1 MIMTVA
7 ELKKYIATDAEDQ
20 ALEAKLQG
28 LELLI
33 RAYTNNNF
41 QVRAVRREA
50 DVVGGLFIV
59 EALTPFNVGDT
70 VQVTD
75 STLNAGL
82 YTVKSVTDS
91 TFTVNESGLREEI
104 DVLCTLVE
112 YPEDVKMGVA
122 NMLKWELDRREKV
135 GLASETISRHT
146 TTFIDLTGENAS
158 MGYPVS
164 LLGFLHPYMRA
175 RFGQGV
181 HGT

>member
-158 MGYPVS
+158 MGYPKA
-164 LLGFLHPYMRA
+164 LIDFLFPYMRA
-175 RFGQGV
+175 RFGRGIGV
-181 HGT
+181 

>member
-7 ELKKYIATDAEDQ
+7 ELKKHIATDAEDQ

-59 EALTPFNVGDT
+59 EALTPFNAGDT

-75 STLNAGL
+75 SALNEGL

-158 MGYPVS
+158 MGYPKA
-164 LLGFLHPYMRA
+164 LIDFLCPYMRA
-175 RFGQGV
+175 RFGRGISV
-181 HGT
+181 

>member
-7 ELKKYIATDAEDQ
+7 ELKKHIATDAEDQ

-28 LELLI
+28 SELLI

-41 QVRAVRREA
+41 QVRAVRCEA
-50 DVVGGLFIV
+50 DVTGGLFI
-59 EALTPFNVGDT
+59 AAAHPFHVGDT

-75 STLNAGL
+75 SALNEGL

-122 NMLKWELDRREKV
+122 NMLKWELDRRDKV

-158 MGYPVS
+158 MGYPKA
-164 LLGFLHPYMRA
+164 LIDFLFPYMRA
-175 RFGQGV
+175 RFGRGIGV
-181 HGT
+181 

>member
-1 MIMTVA
+1 MMMTVA
-7 ELKKYIATDAEDQ
+7 ELKKHIATDAEDQ

-41 QVRAVRREA
+41 QVRAVRCEA
-50 DVVGGLFIV
+50 DVTGGLFI
-59 EALTPFNVGDT
+59 ADAHPFNAGDT

-75 STLNAGL
+75 SALNAGL

-158 MGYPVS
+158 MGYPKA
-164 LLGFLHPYMRA
+164 LIDFLFPYMRA
-175 RFGQGV
+175 RFGRGIGV
-181 HGT
+181 

>member
-7 ELKKYIATDAEDQ
+7 DLKKHIATDAEEQ

-41 QVRAVRREA
+41 QVRAVRCEA
-50 DVVGGLFIV
+50 DVTGGLFIA
-59 EALTPFNVGDT
+59 EAPPFRAGDT

-75 STLNAGL
+75 SALNAGL

-122 NMLKWELDRREKV
+122 NMLKWELDRRDKV

-146 TTFIDLTGENAS
+146 VSFIDLTGENAS
-158 MGYPVS
+158 MGYPKA
-164 LLGFLHPYMRA
+164 LIDFLCPYMRA
-175 RFGQGV
+175 RFGRGIGV
-181 HGT
+181 